1 MNAILLFTIAT
12 VVNITLSTIRSL
24 CTIKGGKW
32 LSAITNAV
40 CYGFYPLIVM
50 LTAKDT
56 VTIWVNMIITAVAN
70 FVCVWLIKLV
80 EEKARKDKMWKVEM
94 AIPNEYAEEV
104 IERLKS
110 TGNWIPFNYHYLGK
124 WCIFNCYCD
133 TQDQTA
139 FAKNLTKE
147 FNGKISA
154 YESKS
159 LI

>member
-12 VVNITLSTIRSL
+12 VVNVTLSTIRSL

-32 LSAITNAV
+32 VSAISNAI

-56 VTIWVNMIITAVAN
+56 VTIWLNMIITAVAN
-70 FVCVWLIKLV
+70 FVCVWLIKYV
-80 EEKARKDKMWKVEM
+80 EEKARKDKLWKVEM
-94 AIPNEYAEEV
+94 AIPLMKADLAETSLTCSP
-104 IERLKS
+104 IS
-110 TGNWIPFNYHYLGK
+110 YNFNKLGK
-124 WCIFNCYCD
+124 WVMFNCYCETQAD
-133 TQDQTA
+133 TQICVDI
-139 FAKNLTKE
+139 AKQ
-147 FNGKISA
+147 FDGKISA

>member
-1 MNAILLFTIAT
+1 MNAIIFFALMT
-12 VVNITLSTIRSL
+12 VINVTLSTIRSL

-50 LTAKDT
+50 LTAKGT
-56 VTIWVNMIITAVAN
+56 VGIIVNMIITAVAN

-80 EEKARKDKMWKVEM
+80 EEKARKDKMWKVEIAVAKCYM
-94 AIPNEYAEEV
+94 NEVEANLYTIPHNC
-104 IERLKS
+104 ID
-110 TGNWIPFNYHYLGK
+110 TGSWIM
-124 WCIFNCYCD
+124 FNCYCGCQRD
-133 TQDQTA
+133 TAYVVDI
-139 FAKNLTKE
+139 AKRYK
-147 FNGKISA
+147 GKISA